1 MPTDLIIDDLCVFD
15 AETGEKHKLGHIE
28 NIEPTAS
35 DSQDAE
41 PYLSLKFTKSFSGTL
56 KVRRSLVYQLDVII
70 GHKYR
75 VPNNWL
81 KHHGF
86 PMNRRRFEKGERR

>member
-1 MPTDLIIDDLCVFD
+1 MPTESIIDDLYVFFP
-15 AETGEKHKLGHIE
+15 ETGEKHKLGHIKD
-28 NIEPTAS
+28 IELTAS

-41 PYLSLKFTKSFSGTL
+41 PYLRLNSTESFSGTL

-81 KHHGF
+81 KRHHIS
-86 PMNRRRFEKGERR
+86 MNRKGAYR

>member
-1 MPTDLIIDDLCVFD
+1 MNELFFKDLS
-15 AETGEKHKLGHIE
+15 TGETFRFGDVKDIE
-28 NIEPTAS
+28 LTTS
-35 DSQDAE
+35 DSQEAE
-41 PYLSLKFTKSFSGTL
+41 PYLRLNSAESFSGTF

-81 KHHGF
+81 KRHRI
-86 PMNRRRFEKGERR
+86 PMNRKGG

>member
-1 MPTDLIIDDLCVFD
+1 MPTESIIDNLYVFFP
-15 AETGEKHKLGHIE
+15 ETGEKHKLGHIKD
-28 NIEPTAS
+28 IELTTC

-41 PYLSLKFTKSFSGTL
+41 PYLSLNSTESFSGTL

-81 KHHGF
+81 KRHHIS
-86 PMNRRRFEKGERR
+86 MNRKGETI

>member
-1 MPTDLIIDDLCVFD
+1 MPTDSIIDDLYVFFP
-15 AETGEKHKLGHIE
+15 ETGEKHKLGHIK
-28 NIEPTAS
+28 NIELTAS
-35 DSQDAE
+35 DNQDAE
-41 PYLSLKFTKSFSGTL
+41 PDLRLNSTESFSGTL

-81 KHHGF
+81 KRHHIS
-86 PMNRRRFEKGERR
+86 MNRKGGTT